1 MHYYKFIFKEIKC
14 FEEAHYTKNF
24 LNMMIGKQKE
34 TSCYKYVYYRGLKN
48 TYELAFYKLV
58 INKSSEHKEIV
69 KYLSEFF
76 SN

>member
-1 MHYYKFIFKEIKC
+1 
-14 FEEAHYTKNF
+14 
-24 LNMMIGKQKE
+24 MMIGKQKE
-34 TSCYKYVYYRGLKN
+34 TSCYKYVYYRGLLN

-76 SN
+76 SNWNNKILYSMFFLVR